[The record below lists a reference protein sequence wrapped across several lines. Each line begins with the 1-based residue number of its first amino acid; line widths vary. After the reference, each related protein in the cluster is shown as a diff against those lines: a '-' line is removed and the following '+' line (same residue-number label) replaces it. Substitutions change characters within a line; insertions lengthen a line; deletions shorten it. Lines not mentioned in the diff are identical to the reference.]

1 MVGPGEKTAN
11 STLLLGVSLLLNL
24 GLFGFLCAQAAFVNR
39 LSAQIEKL
47 LAAEAHMARFGAR
60 IDSLSAQYQ
69 AFAKVFARSNAR
81 NAPYMAALDM
91 LLYEQGAWFV
101 QMTLE
106 RALKKMLNVYHTRP
120 SALRQSASDESA
132 GSAELDESDESSESG
147 ESEKNKTPTSAS
159 GSGSGSDD
167 EPGNDSEH
175 SSENARRPTIS
186 VSPESTRAAPSVSAP
201 IAVVPNGNV
210 ATAHVRSARVTGG
223 VSRSSDSR

>member
-1 MVGPGEKTAN
+1 MVGPGEKAAN
-11 STLLLGVSLLLNL
+11 SILLLGVSLLLNL
-24 GLFGFLCAQAAFVNR
+24 GLFGFLCAQAAVVNR

-47 LAAEAHMARFGAR
+47 LAAEAHITRIGAR

-81 NAPYMAALDM
+81 SAPYMPALDM

-120 SALRQSASDESA
+120 SARRQSASEESA
-132 GSAELDESDESSESG
+132 GSTESDASDESG

-167 EPGNDSEH
+167 EPGNESEH
-175 SSENARRPTIS
+175 SSENDRLPTIS
-186 VSPESTRAAPSVSAP
+186 VSPETARAPSVFAP
-201 IAVVPNGNV
+201 VAVIPNGNV
-210 ATAHVRSARVTGG
+210 AAAHVRSARATGG